1 MSETLESVDMIYP
14 PTKEQ
19 IEDIK
24 THNIGAAIH
33 LSSKLG
39 RPLENWEYEI
49 FRKIPSGKVYKIE
62 ELLNGKFG
70 IVVYS
75 SSR

>member
-1 MSETLESVDMIYP
+1 MADLQQTVDIIYP

-19 IEDIK
+19 VEDLK
-24 THNIGAAIH
+24 THNIGAAIR

-49 FRKIPSGKVYKIE
+49 FRKLPSGRTYGIK
-62 ELLNGKFG
+62 ELENGKFG
-70 IVVYS
+70 IAV
-75 SSR
+75 

>member
-1 MSETLESVDMIYP
+1 MNDTMEPIDIIYP

-19 IEDIK
+19 IEDLK
-24 THNIGAAIH
+24 THNIGAAIR

-49 FRKIPSGKVYKIE
+49 FRKLPSEKTYSIK
-62 ELLNGKFG
+62 ELSNGKFG
-70 IVVYS
+70 IAV
-75 SSR
+75 

>member
-1 MSETLESVDMIYP
+1 MDDTLQGVDFIYP

-19 IEDIK
+19 IENLK
-24 THNIGAAIH
+24 THNIGAAIR

-49 FRKIPSGKVYKIE
+49 FKKLPSGKTYTIK
-62 ELLNGKFG
+62 ELPKEKFG
-70 IVVYS
+70 IAV
-75 SSR
+75 

>member
-1 MSETLESVDMIYP
+1 MNDVLESVDFIYP

-19 IEDIK
+19 IEDLR
-24 THNIGAAIH
+24 THNIGAAIR

-49 FRKIPSGKVYKIE
+49 FRKTTTGKTYRIE
-62 ELLNGKFG
+62 ELANGKFG
-70 IVVYS
+70 ITV
-75 SSR
+75 